1 MLPGGYDFIHVIF
14 WFVVA
19 LVAIGTNLM
28 PILLTAG
35 LGLLTLEVFGKD
47 RLGSGDE

>member
-1 MLPGGYDFIHVIF
+1 MLPGGYDFVHMVF

-28 PILLTAG
+28 PILLSAG
-35 LGLLTLEVFGKD
+35 LGLLVLEALGK
-47 RLGSGDE
+47 R

>member
-14 WFVVA
+14 WFVIV
-19 LVAIGTNLM
+19 LVVIGTNAM

-35 LGLLTLEVFGKD
+35 LGLLVAEALGKGKSRED
-47 RLGSGDE
+47 